1 MRCFKRKFSINSVF
15 LKMDLDYQLTPNHL
29 VNGDNNWSI
38 DHKRAMG
45 IVKQTKAAGYMISLF
60 TCLYCSLLNCHQ
72 TGHVCWLAG
81 GL

>member
-29 VNGDNNWSI
+29 VNGNNNWSI

-45 IVKQTKAAGYMISLF
+45 IVKRKQLVT
-60 TCLYCSLLNCHQ
+60 
-72 TGHVCWLAG
+72 WLAYSPVYIAVY
-81 GL
+81 

>member
-45 IVKQTKAAGYMISLF
+45 IVKQTKAAGL
-60 TCLYCSLLNCHQ
+60 HD
-72 TGHVCWLAG
+72 
-81 GL
+81 